1 MLKCLHSL
9 VVLICLMSY
18 SLLCNSPITIT
29 SFNIRREG
37 PEKIEGRLWK
47 HRKDA
52 VVSEI
57 ASNNPD
63 ILCLQ
68 EPVKRQITY
77 LAGKLQNYSWVGK
90 GRGASWAGK
99 GKNEYNPI
107 FYKKD
112 LLELINKGT
121 FHINS
126 YSFIRRK
133 TEGRLPRICTWALFK
148 LKSTGR
154 TFYVFNTHLDNEYDL
169 ARKNG
174 LKKVVHAI
182 KARVPKD
189 ATVFLTGDFNA
200 NISSDYQALL
210 NEVHLV
216 NTKTLA
222 RKKTGP
228 DITHESWSGG
238 KPCIVDHI
246 LARAGSAPLV
256 VKSYEVGMP
265 NKKSPVSDHVPVSV
279 SVLFE

>member
-1 MLKCLHSL
+1 MLKYLHSS
-9 VVLICLMSY
+9 VVFIFFTSY
-18 SLLCNSPITIT
+18 SLFCNSPITIT

-37 PEKIEGRLWK
+37 HEKIDSRLWK
-47 HRKDA
+47 YRKDA

-57 ASNNPD
+57 KKNDPD

-99 GKNEYNPI
+99 AKNEYNPI
-107 FYKKD
+107 FYKKH

-121 FHINS
+121 FHINN

-133 TEGRLPRICTWALFK
+133 TEGKLPRICTWALFK

-174 LKKVVHAI
+174 LKKVIHAI

-189 ATVFLTGDFNA
+189 ATVFLTGDFNV
-200 NISSDYQALL
+200 NISSDYQVIL

-228 DITHESWSGG
+228 DTTHESWSGG

-246 LARAGSAPLV
+246 LARAGSARLV
-256 VKSYEVGMP
+256 VQSYDTGMF
-265 NKKSPVSDHVPVSV
+265 NKQSPVSDHVPVSV
-279 SVLFE
+279 KIVFE